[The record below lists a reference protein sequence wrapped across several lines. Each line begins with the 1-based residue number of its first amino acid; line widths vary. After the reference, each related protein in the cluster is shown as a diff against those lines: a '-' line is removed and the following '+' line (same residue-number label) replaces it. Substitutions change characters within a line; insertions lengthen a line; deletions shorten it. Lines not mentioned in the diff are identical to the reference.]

1 MLISSR
7 RSRIVSSK
15 QCSGRSRAEGI
26 TTKTLL
32 STSPCR
38 GEVDRAQRD
47 RMGARRRY
55 GPTRPLRGQPSPCR
69 GGWTTGIGMLDR
81 ILTVGGYTLL
91 SRLTGFMRDIMLA
104 AIIGAGPVADAF
116 FVAFR
121 LPNHFRAIFAE
132 GAFNAA
138 FIPAYARIRTQGGEV
153 AAALFGDRIFTLLLA
168 SQIVLLALALI
179 FTPQAIDLLAPGFS
193 RDPQQF
199 ALAVGLTRITFP
211 YLLLITL
218 VTLWSGILNA
228 LNRFAAAAAASTL
241 LNVSMMATLAVAW
254 LFPSPGHAAAWGV
267 LISGVLQAA
276 LVGGDAWRAGVMTSF
291 HALTWDDDVRRFFK
305 ALVPATIGSAGT
317 QLALFADTII
327 ASFLTTG
334 ALSAL
339 YYADR
344 IDQLPIGV
352 IGIAVGTVLVPEMTH
367 RVAAGDHEGARSA
380 QNRAIEFALLLAL
393 PCVVAFLIIPGTIMQ
408 GLFMRGA
415 FNAEDA
421 HSAAMT
427 LAAYTIG
434 LVPFVLIRSVVA
446 PFLARG
452 DTLTPVKA
460 ALTGTAVNIACKV
473 ALMGSLS
480 QVGLALATSIGAWI
494 NFVLVLWFAGRA
506 GLIAADATLKSS
518 LAKLAAAGVA
528 FAVFLLIASPVVTSL
543 LSSMSRFRAESE
555 LLVLTVL
562 GGTFYGVLVMV
573 LFGRRWLSLRRGQA
587 QTAPSAP
594 LDAFEGTS
602 APAAGPDEI

>member
-1 MLISSR
+1 MI
-7 RSRIVSSK
+7 K
-15 QCSGRSRAEGI
+15 
-26 TTKTLL
+26 K
-32 STSPCR
+32 
-38 GEVDRAQRD
+38 
-47 RMGARRRY
+47 
-55 GPTRPLRGQPSPCR
+55 
-69 GGWTTGIGMLDR
+69 

-104 AIIGAGPVADAF
+104 AILGAGPTADAF

-138 FIPAYARIRTQGGEV
+138 FIPAYARVRTQEGKR
-153 AAALFGDRIFTLLLA
+153 AADQFGDRIFTLLFA
-168 SQIVLLALALI
+168 SQVVLLALALL
-179 FTPQAIDLLAPGFS
+179 FTPQVIELLAPGFS
-193 RDPQQF
+193 REPHQF
-199 ALAVGLTRITFP
+199 ALAVSLTRITFP

-228 LNRFAAAAAASTL
+228 LHRFAAAAAAPIL
-241 LNVSMMATLAVAW
+241 LNLTMMATLACAAF
-254 LFPSPGHAAAWGV
+254 FPGAGYAAAWGV

-276 LVGGDAWRAGVMTSF
+276 LVGGDTFFAGVMTFFRPLRLDS
-291 HALTWDDDVRRFFK
+291 DVRRFFK
-305 ALVPATIGSAGT
+305 ALVPATVGSAGT

-367 RVAAGDHEGARSA
+367 RVAAGDHAGARSA

-393 PCVVAFLIIPGTIMQ
+393 PCVVAFLVIPGTIMR

-427 LAAYTIG
+427 LAAYTVG

-460 ALTGTAVNIACKV
+460 ALTGTAVNIAFKI
-473 ALMGSLS
+473 ALMGSLE

-506 GLIAADATLKSS
+506 GLIAIDATLKSS
-518 LAKLAAAGVA
+518 LVKLAAAGVS

-555 LLVLTVL
+555 LLVLAVL
-562 GGTFYGVLVMV
+562 GGAFYGGFVVV
-573 LFGRRWLSLRRGQA
+573 LFGRRWLSLMRGQA